1 MLLPSGYFFTRQ
13 FTNYIFTQAENGT
26 AVMIHSERQA
36 LAIID
41 ECCYY
46 HCFNITDENVLE
58 YEY

>member
-1 MLLPSGYFFTRQ
+1 MLLSSGYFFTRQ

-41 ECCYY
+41 ECCY
-46 HCFNITDENVLE
+46 
-58 YEY
+58 